1 MKTIAISGSLRENV
15 GKRDAK
21 ELRYEGKV
29 PAVLYGGTE
38 QVHFAVLRTDLNEA
52 IYSPE
57 ANFLEIEV
65 AGKKV
70 KAIVKDAQFHPL
82 TDLLLHVDFLQLF
95 DEKEITMEIP
105 VKLTGTSPGVKMG
118 GKLVQKLRKLRV
130 KAFPKNMPQVVE
142 VSIAKLEVGNLF
154 RVRDLEKGEYF
165 VTNTPEDT
173 IVSVAMSR
181 ALKQAE
187 NEANKGKK

>member
-1 MKTIAISGSLRENV
+1 MKTIAISGSPRENV

-29 PAVLYGGTE
+29 PAVLYGGQE
-38 QVHFAVLRTDLNEA
+38 QIHFAVVATDLREA
-52 IYSPE
+52 IYTPE
-57 ANFLEIEV
+57 ANFLEIDIN
-65 AGKKV
+65 GTKS
-70 KAIVKDAQFHPL
+70 KAIIKELQFHPL

-95 DEKEITMEIP
+95 DDKEILMEIP

-130 KAFPKNMPQVVE
+130 KALPANMPQVVE

-154 RVRDLEKGEYF
+154 RVRDIAKGDY
-165 VTNTPEDT
+165 VITNTPEDT
-173 IVSVAMSR
+173 IVSVGMSR

-187 NEANKGKK
+187 QQAGKK

>member
-1 MKTIAISGSLRENV
+1 MKIIAISGSPRENV

-38 QVHFAVLRTDLNEA
+38 QIHFAVVATDLKEA
-52 IYSPE
+52 IYTPE
-57 ANFLEIEV
+57 ANFLEIEING
-65 AGKKV
+65 AKN
-70 KAIVKDAQFHPL
+70 KAIIKELQFHPL

-95 DEKEITMEIP
+95 DDKEILMEIP

-130 KAFPKNMPQVVE
+130 KALPANMPQVVE
-142 VSIAKLEVGNLF
+142 VSISKLEVGNLF
-154 RVRDLEKGEYF
+154 RVRDLEKANY
-165 VTNTPEDT
+165 VITNTPEDT
-173 IVSVAMSR
+173 IVSVGMSR

-187 NEANKGKK
+187 QQAGKK

>member
-1 MKTIAISGSLRENV
+1 
-15 GKRDAK
+15 
-21 ELRYEGKV
+21 
-29 PAVLYGGTE
+29 
-38 QVHFAVLRTDLNEA
+38 
-52 IYSPE
+52 
-57 ANFLEIEV
+57 
-65 AGKKV
+65 
-70 KAIVKDAQFHPL
+70 
-82 TDLLLHVDFLQLF
+82 
-95 DEKEITMEIP
+95 
-105 VKLTGTSPGVKMG
+105 MG

-154 RVRDLEKGEYF
+154 RVRNLEKGEYF

-187 NEANKGKK
+187 NEAKGKK